1 MNHQK
6 LAEDRLAQLAAIA
19 RIGAEPSRDVLA
31 IIAGKQPSP
40 EAGTSGT
47 STAYHETSDSL
58 RRGLMTDARHWGRV
72 RERLSPQVGKSPG
85 LAPDDA
91 ARLVSDAYFAAAS
104 ASQYAYLLSAMLG
117 YAATAFGPQTAR
129 QFASLAD
136 NLLNNGDDRD
146 LNADVE
152 PGLPLP
158 PPTPAEQAAAG
169 QLALDDEDP
178 HRA

>member
-1 MNHQK
+1 MNWQK
-6 LAEDRLAQLAAIA
+6 LAEGRLAQLAAIA
-19 RIGAEPSRDVLA
+19 RIGAEPPADVLA

-40 EAGTSGT
+40 EAGTSCT

-58 RRGLMTDARHWGRV
+58 RRGLMTDARHWGQV
-72 RERLSPQVGKSPG
+72 RERLSPQVGKDPG
-85 LAPDDA
+85 PAPDDA

-104 ASQYAYLLSAMLG
+104 ASQYAYLLAAMLG

-129 QFASLAD
+129 QLASLAA
-136 NLLNNGDDRD
+136 NLLANGDDHD

-169 QLALDDEDP
+169 QLALDDEAP
-178 HRA
+178 HRT